1 MLARL
6 PEMLILVQQRV
17 GIALALVLVLALA
30 IESISSVLHLGK
42 QGALGLAELVRE
54 VLDLVPRPSGGKV
67 ATVPH
72 ACEELRLLIV
82 YDFSDD
88 LQNVRKCITCFA
100 YLKRSLDR
108 L

>member
-17 GIALALVLVLALA
+17 GIALALVLALA

-100 YLKRSLDR
+100 YLNVSLDR